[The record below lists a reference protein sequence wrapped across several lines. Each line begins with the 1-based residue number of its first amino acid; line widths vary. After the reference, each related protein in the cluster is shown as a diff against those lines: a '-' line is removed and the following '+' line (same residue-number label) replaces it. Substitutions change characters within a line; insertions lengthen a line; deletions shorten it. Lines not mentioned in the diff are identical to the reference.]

1 MMEDKTIQVVL
12 LRGSNHRL
20 PTQRQTLEGL
30 GLTKINRKKTLKDTP
45 AIRGMIRKVAH
56 LVKVVEG

>member
-1 MMEDKTIQVVL
+1 MEDKTIQVVL
-12 LRGSNHRL
+12 VRSSNHRL

>member
-1 MMEDKTIQVVL
+1 MEEKTIQVVL
-12 LRGSNHRL
+12 VRSSYHRL
-20 PTQRQTLEGL
+20 PSHRQTLEGM
-30 GLTKINRKKTLKDTP
+30 GLTKMNRKVTLKDTP